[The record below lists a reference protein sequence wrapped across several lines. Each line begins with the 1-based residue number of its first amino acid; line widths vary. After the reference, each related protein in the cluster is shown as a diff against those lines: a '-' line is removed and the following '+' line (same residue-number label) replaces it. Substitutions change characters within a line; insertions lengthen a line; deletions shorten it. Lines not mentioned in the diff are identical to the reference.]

1 MILIESKIGLGE
13 AKGDFL
19 RKLALSETV
28 DEYHANVYT
37 LKISKIW
44 TKASSKS
51 FRNWIEKTWFLLDK
65 VCF

>member
-28 DEYHANVYT
+28 DEYHANVCT
-37 LKISKIW
+37 LKISKTW

-51 FRNWIEKTWFLLDK
+51 FRNWIETTWFLLDK